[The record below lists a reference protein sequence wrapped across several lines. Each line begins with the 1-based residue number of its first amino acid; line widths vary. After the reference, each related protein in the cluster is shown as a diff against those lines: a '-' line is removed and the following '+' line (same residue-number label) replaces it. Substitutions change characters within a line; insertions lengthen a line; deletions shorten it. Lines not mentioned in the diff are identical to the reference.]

1 MTWGTVVTVFRR
13 VAVGVV
19 AAGVL
24 AVGAGGSAAADAV
37 SVPDRWRT
45 VTTDA
50 GYQVVTGVTET
61 ELIQIPPLTGA
72 PTTREGL
79 LSSKA
84 VARIEGAGRELASA
98 GTVSFVLEFGCQI
111 DVSSGVTLG
120 ITPSVGVSV
129 SASGPGVNA
138 GLSGTVGPIFS
149 TTIKPGQ
156 IV

>member
-1 MTWGTVVTVFRR
+1 MTVFRR

-37 SVPDRWRT
+37 SVPDRCLVRCD
-45 VTTDA
+45 V
-50 GYQVVTGVTET
+50 GVVV
-61 ELIQIPPLTGA
+61 
-72 PTTREGL
+72 
-79 LSSKA
+79 
-84 VARIEGAGRELASA
+84 
-98 GTVSFVLEFGCQI
+98 
-111 DVSSGVTLG
+111 G